1 MQNEVKKIA
10 EYIFSDIEKL
20 RKSDIKTNELLGIE
34 IMALNALCNAD
45 KALQSASTTPD
56 TLMMN

>member
-45 KALQSASTTPD
+45 KALKSASTT
-56 TLMMN
+56 TGT